1 MRLFTLLLF
10 IFSVSY
16 SIAQVQPAGM
26 PTRAELEKRKQ
37 QLMEEI
43 ESYKRELAL
52 TNKDKNATLAQLRI
66 LQEKLNSRKK
76 LIGNINQELG
86 SITNS
91 IATSSHE
98 VSSLQQKLNIQKAR
112 YAQSVRYAYANRS
125 SYNMMAFIFSSSDFN
140 DAIRRLK
147 YLKKYRDFRE
157 QQAALIRKTQIKLH
171 EKIDDLNVIKSEK
184 DKLLMAEVQ
193 QKRVLEA
200 ETNETNK
207 VVKDLKGREKEL
219 TAQIEKKQRQ
229 TRQLNTA
236 ISNIIQR
243 EIEIARKKA
252 EEEQRKLAAKNNA
265 AIKPNTGGG
274 TANVEPYKPKP
285 VTNSYISNLTP
296 SEAALSD
303 NFEANRGRLPW
314 PVEKGFISE
323 SFGTHKHPI
332 AEKVLVENFGVDIK
346 TNSNAP
352 ARSVFDGVVSSVFS
366 AGMGQTVMI
375 NHGKFFTVY
384 SKLGAVSVKAGD
396 RVKTKQHI
404 GVVGNIDG
412 ETTINFQIWKV
423 GANNK
428 STRVNPEDWIA
439 R

>member
-1 MRLFTLLLF
+1 MRLFILLLF
-10 IFSVSY
+10 IFSITQSV
-16 SIAQVQPAGM
+16 AQVQPAGM

-37 QLMEEI
+37 QLMDEI
-43 ESYKRELAL
+43 ESYKRELAN

-98 VSSLQQKLNIQKAR
+98 VSSLQQQLNIQKAR

-147 YLKKYRDFRE
+147 YLKKYRDYRE
-157 QQAALIRKTQIKLH
+157 QQAVLIRKTQIKLH

-193 QKRVLEA
+193 QKRELEA

-252 EEEQRKLAAKNNA
+252 EEEQKKQVAKSNA
-265 AIKPNTGGG
+265 TSKPNTGG

-285 VTNSYISNLTP
+285 VSNSYISNLTP

-346 TNSNAP
+346 TNANAP
-352 ARSVFDGVVSSVFS
+352 ARAVFDGVVSSVFS

-423 GANNK
+423 GTNNK
-428 STRVNPEDWIA
+428 SARVNPEDWIA

>member
-1 MRLFTLLLF
+1 MKIWNGILFNH
-10 IFSVSY
+10 
-16 SIAQVQPAGM
+16 
-26 PTRAELEKRKQ
+26 
-37 QLMEEI
+37 
-43 ESYKRELAL
+43 ESPR
-52 TNKDKNATLAQLRI
+52 R
-66 LQEKLNSRKK
+66 
-76 LIGNINQELG
+76 G
-86 SITNS
+86 SNF
-91 IATSSHE
+91 
-98 VSSLQQKLNIQKAR
+98 V
-112 YAQSVRYAYANRS
+112 
-125 SYNMMAFIFSSSDFN
+125 
-140 DAIRRLK
+140 
-147 YLKKYRDFRE
+147 
-157 QQAALIRKTQIKLH
+157 
-171 EKIDDLNVIKSEK
+171 
-184 DKLLMAEVQ
+184 
-193 QKRVLEA
+193 
-200 ETNETNK
+200 TNK

-274 TANVEPYKPKP
+274 AANVEPYKPKP
-285 VTNSYISNLTP
+285 VSNSYISNLTP

-384 SKLGAVSVKAGD
+384 SKLGSVSVKAGD

-428 STRVNPEDWIA
+428 SARVNPEDWIA

>member
-1 MRLFTLLLF
+1 MRLFILLLF
-10 IFSVSY
+10 LFSVTY
-16 SIAQVQPAGM
+16 SVAQVQPAGM

-37 QLMEEI
+37 QLMDEI
-43 ESYKRELAL
+43 ESYKRELAN

-98 VSSLQQKLNIQKAR
+98 VSSLQQQLNIQKAR

-147 YLKKYRDFRE
+147 YLKKYRDYRE
-157 QQAALIRKTQIKLH
+157 QQAVLIRKTQIKLH

-193 QKRVLEA
+193 QKRELEA

-252 EEEQRKLAAKNNA
+252 EEEQRKQVAKSNA
-265 AIKPNTGGG
+265 ASKPNTGG

-285 VTNSYISNLTP
+285 VSNSYISNLTP

-332 AEKVLVENFGVDIK
+332 AEKVLVENFGIDIK
-346 TNSNAP
+346 TNANAP
-352 ARSVFDGVVSSVFS
+352 ARTVFDGVVSSVFS

-396 RVKTKQHI
+396 HVKTKQHI

-428 STRVNPEDWIA
+428 SARVNPEDWIA

>member
-1 MRLFTLLLF
+1 MRLFILLLF
-10 IFSVSY
+10 IFSITQSV
-16 SIAQVQPAGM
+16 AQVQPAGM

-37 QLMEEI
+37 QLMDEI
-43 ESYKRELAL
+43 ESYKRELAN

-98 VSSLQQKLNIQKAR
+98 VSSLQQQLNIQKAR

-147 YLKKYRDFRE
+147 YLKKYRDYRE
-157 QQAALIRKTQIKLH
+157 QQAVLIRKTQIKLH

-193 QKRVLEA
+193 QKRELEV

-252 EEEQRKLAAKNNA
+252 EEEQKKQVAKGNA
-265 AIKPNTGGG
+265 TSKPNTGG

-285 VTNSYISNLTP
+285 VSNSYISNLTP

-346 TNSNAP
+346 TNANAP
-352 ARSVFDGVVSSVFS
+352 ARAVFDGVVSSVFS

-428 STRVNPEDWIA
+428 SARVNPEDWIA

>member
-1 MRLFTLLLF
+1 MRFFILLLF
-10 IFSVSY
+10 IFSITHSV
-16 SIAQVQPAGM
+16 AQVQPAGM

-37 QLMEEI
+37 QLMDEI
-43 ESYKRELAL
+43 ESYKRELAN

-86 SITNS
+86 SITHS
-91 IATSSHE
+91 IASSSHE
-98 VSSLQQKLNIQKAR
+98 VSSLQQQLNIQKAR

-125 SYNMMAFIFSSSDFN
+125 SYNMMAFLFSSSDFN

-147 YLKKYRDFRE
+147 YLKKYRDYRE
-157 QQAALIRKTQIKLH
+157 QQAVLIRKTQIKLH

-184 DKLLMAEVQ
+184 DKLLIAEVQ
-193 QKRVLEA
+193 QKRELEA

-265 AIKPNTGGG
+265 AIKPNTGGS
-274 TANVEPYKPKP
+274 TTVEPHKPKP
-285 VTNSYISNLTP
+285 VSTSYISNLTP

-428 STRVNPEDWIA
+428 SARVNPEDWIA

>member
-1 MRLFTLLLF
+1 MRLFILLLF
-10 IFSVSY
+10 IFSITQSV
-16 SIAQVQPAGM
+16 AQVQPANM

-37 QLMEEI
+37 QLMDEI
-43 ESYKRELAL
+43 ESYKRELAN

-98 VSSLQQKLNIQKAR
+98 VSSLQQQLNIQKAR
-112 YAQSVRYAYANRS
+112 YAQSVRFAYANRS

-147 YLKKYRDFRE
+147 YLKKYRDYRE
-157 QQAALIRKTQIKLH
+157 QQAVLIRKTQIKLH

-193 QKRVLEA
+193 QKRALEA

-252 EEEQRKLAAKNNA
+252 EEEQRKQVAKSNA
-265 AIKPNTGGG
+265 ASKPNTGS
-274 TANVEPYKPKP
+274 TATVEPYKPKP
-285 VTNSYISNLTP
+285 VSNSYISNLTP

-332 AEKVLVENFGVDIK
+332 AEKVLVENFGIDIK
-346 TNSNAP
+346 TNANAP
-352 ARSVFDGVVSSVFS
+352 ARTVFDGVVSSVFS

-404 GVVGNIDG
+404 GIVGNIDG

-428 STRVNPEDWIA
+428 SARVNPEDWIA
-439 R
+439 H

>member
-157 QQAALIRKTQIKLH
+157 QQAALIRKTQIKL
-171 EKIDDLNVIKSEK
+171 
-184 DKLLMAEVQ
+184 
-193 QKRVLEA
+193 
-200 ETNETNK
+200 
-207 VVKDLKGREKEL
+207 VV
-219 TAQIEKKQRQ
+219 
-229 TRQLNTA
+229 
-236 ISNIIQR
+236 
-243 EIEIARKKA
+243 
-252 EEEQRKLAAKNNA
+252 
-265 AIKPNTGGG
+265 
-274 TANVEPYKPKP
+274 
-285 VTNSYISNLTP
+285 
-296 SEAALSD
+296 
-303 NFEANRGRLPW
+303 
-314 PVEKGFISE
+314 
-323 SFGTHKHPI
+323 
-332 AEKVLVENFGVDIK
+332 
-346 TNSNAP
+346 
-352 ARSVFDGVVSSVFS
+352 
-366 AGMGQTVMI
+366 
-375 NHGKFFTVY
+375 
-384 SKLGAVSVKAGD
+384 
-396 RVKTKQHI
+396 
-404 GVVGNIDG
+404 
-412 ETTINFQIWKV
+412 
-423 GANNK
+423 
-428 STRVNPEDWIA
+428 
-439 R
+439 